1 MIASKDSSVIAPSD
15 QLNDGI
21 RNWLLGARAFSILL
35 AIFVVLFSWQ
45 TWRSEKGKIS
55 DNLKTTAEVES
66 RALERYFQRHERAIQ
81 GLREDILDPDGQ
93 LLPDEKVHTLLRKAV
108 SREQDWLSVVINT
121 AEGKIVNSSR
131 SLPSAIEAQQ
141 RGRYNA
147 DLSRAVEELRRDNR
161 LNIGRAVRGR
171 VTNEWVVPLRL
182 GIYDGKG
189 TLTHVI
195 AAALPLTRPISFW
208 EGVPFPNSGGVA
220 INLVREDVY
229 LIGRYPLPQ
238 GATAE
243 EVYGA
248 PRTGEFAQ
256 RLAQGKLLASGVYQ
270 GTAALTGESVLWG
283 YGRLQRY
290 PLAFVIQ
297 APSTLLWNRW
307 WGQVWPVYGMLAFI
321 LLCAI
326 LIYRVAVNREI
337 SNHRESEIAARK
349 LKESETRLEL
359 AVRGSRDGIWDWN
372 VVTGENYFSPRWL
385 EILGYAAHELPH
397 TAAVFFDRLHPDDK
411 DAVVDAVKRHFEQG
425 KIYDLEV
432 RLLHKDGSYRW
443 VHTRGE
449 AIRNDNG
456 EVVRMAGSIADIEER
471 RRTQD
476 ALNMAIRQKEVLL
489 KEIYHRVKNNL
500 QVVSSL
506 LAMQGRKASLESRV
520 LLDDSANRVQSMA
533 LVHEQLYRS
542 QDLSSIGWRDYV
554 LRLVQ
559 HLRQSNEDAAR
570 RVAIKVDVDDINLGI
585 ESAIPLGLIINEL
598 ISNAFKH
605 GFPGGRHG
613 EILLR
618 MHRLDSGELE
628 LDVTDDGVGL
638 PEGFDLAKVTSL
650 GMQLVLSL
658 SEQLNGTFGHG
669 TSSGTQFT
677 LRFIPD
683 DHLRSTH
690 AVAA

>member
-411 DAVVDAVKRHFEQG
+411 DAVVDAVKRVSGMDFPVHYAPRRQGDPPEQHPRQG
-425 KIYDLEV
+425 ADGHRQLRRAAVHAARERLRGHRRERGPAGADHEQPGRVRGRELVRPLFGLLRAELGGADRVVLNDRRAVLEH
-432 RLLHKDGSYRW
+432 RHRGHLPDPSEGGRGGDERAGREPGRIKTEPGEQPCRCLEESRDG
-443 VHTRGE
+443 VDHL
-449 AIRNDNG
+449 
-456 EVVRMAGSIADIEER
+456 VV
-471 RRTQD
+471 
-476 ALNMAIRQKEVLL
+476 
-489 KEIYHRVKNNL
+489 
-500 QVVSSL
+500 
-506 LAMQGRKASLESRV
+506 ASRRV
-520 LLDDSANRVQSMA
+520 LLGAETDGLDRQPASCRKRSETAANRRILFVQGHDAVAVPPLDPEHRTHHRFGRAVRHRVLLFHGRSP
-533 LVHEQLYRS
+533 VHVMER
-542 QDLSSIGWRDYV
+542 
-554 LRLVQ
+554 
-559 HLRQSNEDAAR
+559 HLRVE
-570 RVAIKVDVDDINLGI
+570 VCG
-585 ESAIPLGLIINEL
+585 
-598 ISNAFKH
+598 
-605 GFPGGRHG
+605 
-613 EILLR
+613 
-618 MHRLDSGELE
+618 
-628 LDVTDDGVGL
+628 
-638 PEGFDLAKVTSL
+638 
-650 GMQLVLSL
+650 
-658 SEQLNGTFGHG
+658 
-669 TSSGTQFT
+669 
-677 LRFIPD
+677 
-683 DHLRSTH
+683 
-690 AVAA
+690 AV

>member
-1 MIASKDSSVIAPSD
+1 MDRA
-15 QLNDGI
+15 
-21 RNWLLGARAFSILL
+21 LGAVRARADRAGRERGL
-35 AIFVVLFSWQ
+35 A
-45 TWRSEKGKIS
+45 RK
-55 DNLKTTAEVES
+55 
-66 RALERYFQRHERAIQ
+66 RAGIGHFQHALGGTDELVAGGQR
-81 GLREDILDPDGQ
+81 DGC
-93 LLPDEKVHTLLRKAV
+93 
-108 SREQDWLSVVINT
+108 
-121 AEGKIVNSSR
+121 
-131 SLPSAIEAQQ
+131 IEAQQ

-411 DAVVDAVKRHFEQG
+411 DAVVDAVKRVSGMDFPVHYAPRRQGDPPEIVATGGKIKSVLGFKPRYDDLDIIVKHALAFEQ
-425 KIYDLEV
+425 KLQ
-432 RLLHKDGSYRW
+432 
-443 VHTRGE
+443 TR
-449 AIRNDNG
+449 
-456 EVVRMAGSIADIEER
+456 
-471 RRTQD
+471 
-476 ALNMAIRQKEVLL
+476 K
-489 KEIYHRVKNNL
+489 
-500 QVVSSL
+500 
-506 LAMQGRKASLESRV
+506 
-520 LLDDSANRVQSMA
+520 
-533 LVHEQLYRS
+533 
-542 QDLSSIGWRDYV
+542 
-554 LRLVQ
+554 
-559 HLRQSNEDAAR
+559 
-570 RVAIKVDVDDINLGI
+570 
-585 ESAIPLGLIINEL
+585 
-598 ISNAFKH
+598 
-605 GFPGGRHG
+605 
-613 EILLR
+613 
-618 MHRLDSGELE
+618 
-628 LDVTDDGVGL
+628 
-638 PEGFDLAKVTSL
+638 
-650 GMQLVLSL
+650 
-658 SEQLNGTFGHG
+658 
-669 TSSGTQFT
+669 
-677 LRFIPD
+677 
-683 DHLRSTH
+683 
-690 AVAA
+690 